1 MNTVTSPR
9 SMKRTVQ
16 HRRVVTTGIVRQSS
30 FVYLTIFCI
39 RRGGSAGNLML
50 DRIEWSEAMSLSR
63 LVSLH
68 GRGEKMEEESE
79 QVVLFMKLGNFS
91 RSGRACKDRPKADRG
106 SRPEQSTAR

>member
-1 MNTVTSPR
+1 MNTVTGPR

-63 LVSLH
+63 LVSLQ
-68 GRGEKMEEESE
+68 G
-79 QVVLFMKLGNFS
+79 
-91 RSGRACKDRPKADRG
+91 
-106 SRPEQSTAR
+106 